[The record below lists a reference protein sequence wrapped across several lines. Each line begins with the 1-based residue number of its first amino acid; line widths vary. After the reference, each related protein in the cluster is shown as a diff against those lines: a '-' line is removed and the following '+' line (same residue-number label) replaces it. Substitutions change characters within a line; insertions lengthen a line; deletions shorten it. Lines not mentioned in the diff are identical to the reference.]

1 MRGLDPRIPIVGAQ
15 CPPKR
20 DGRDKPTAVRSKFG
34 GRGAWHG
41 FFWVLTVLPT
51 IKTPG
56 EGHAMRHYNTVFDTL
71 LKLVPWHVFD
81 RLVDTSKADKKVR
94 RLTTRDQ
101 LIALLYAQL
110 AGSESLR
117 AIETGL
123 ASHASKLYHLG
134 ACEVSRSTLADA
146 NARRPYAVFTGLL
159 AELMSRCERRLG
171 RQVADA
177 VYLMD
182 STGFRL
188 SSLSAD
194 WAQFCAGVSGAKLH
208 VVYSP
213 DSACPSFADVT
224 PANVNDITV
233 AKTMPIR
240 PGATYVFDLGYYDYG
255 FWAKLDDAGCR
266 IVTRLKVNTPL
277 AVVAENPLPEQSPVL
292 SDQIGNL
299 PARQAR
305 SRNNPFQ
312 GPVRELRVRTETG
325 KILRIV
331 TNDLDTPAEEI
342 AELYKR
348 RWQIEL
354 FFRWVKHTLKVRHFF
369 GTSENAVRIQLAVAL
384 IAFLLLRTA
393 HSLQSSV
400 QGLLAFTRLVANN
413 LMHRRPID
421 RLLDPPPPILIDRRQ
436 LSLNLCQI

>member
-1 MRGLDPRIPIVGAQ
+1 M
-15 CPPKR
+15 
-20 DGRDKPTAVRSKFG
+20 
-34 GRGAWHG
+34 AWILLG
-41 FFWVLTVLPT
+41 FDVLPT
-51 IKTPG
+51 IKTRG
-56 EGHAMRHYNTVFDTL
+56 ESHAMRHHNTVFHAL

-81 RLVDTSKADKKVR
+81 RLVDSSKADKKVR

-101 LIALLYAQL
+101 FIALLYAQL

-117 AIETGL
+117 AIEAGF

-146 NARRPYAVFTGLL
+146 NARRPCAVFSGLL
-159 AELMSRCERRLG
+159 SELMSRCERRLG
-171 RQVADA
+171 RQMADA
-177 VYLMD
+177 VYLID

-188 SSLSAD
+188 SSLSAG
-194 WAQFCAGVSGAKLH
+194 WAQFCAGVSAAKLH
-208 VVYSP
+208 IVYNP
-213 DSACPSFADVT
+213 DNACPSFAAVT

-233 AKTMPIR
+233 AKELPIR
-240 PGATYVFDLGYYDYG
+240 PGATYVFDLGYYDYSY
-255 FWAKLDDAGCR
+255 WAKLDAAGCR

-277 AVVAENPLPEQSPVL
+277 AVVAENAPPEHSVVL
-292 SDQIGNL
+292 SDRIGHL

-305 SRNNPFQ
+305 SRKNPFRDAI
-312 GPVRELRVRTETG
+312 RELRVRTETG

-331 TNDLDTPAEEI
+331 TNDLDAPAEEI

-369 GTSENAVRIQLAVAL
+369 GTSENAVCIQLAVAL
-384 IAFLLLRTA
+384 IAFLLLRMA
-393 HSLQSSV
+393 HGLQNNV
-400 QGLLAFTRLVANN
+400 QNLLTFTRLAANN

-421 RLLDPPPPILIDRRQ
+421 RLLETPPPILINRRQ
-436 LSLNLCQI
+436 LSLNLCQS